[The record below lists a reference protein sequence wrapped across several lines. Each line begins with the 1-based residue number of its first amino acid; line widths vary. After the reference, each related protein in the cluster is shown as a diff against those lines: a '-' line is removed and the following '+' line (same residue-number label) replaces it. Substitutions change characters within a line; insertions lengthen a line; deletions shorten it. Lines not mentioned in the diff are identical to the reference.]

1 MPLLF
6 SYGTL
11 QRAEIQRSLFGRAL
25 PGEHDQLI
33 GFRQSAIDLDD
44 PDVLQSTGTGRHVIV
59 QFTGAPGDRV
69 SGTVLEVTDADIA
82 LADEYEPAPYDRIA
96 TTLASGKTA
105 WVYTDSR
112 ATSQS

>member
-1 MPLLF
+1 MAPQRDATNEVVLTRPLEDNHLSDDSLLYRGPVPRLF

-25 PGEHDQLI
+25 PGEHDELI
-33 GFRQSAIDLDD
+33 GFRHSAIDLDD
-44 PDVLQSTGTGRHVIV
+44 PDVLQS
-59 QFTGAPGDRV
+59 
-69 SGTVLEVTDADIA
+69 
-82 LADEYEPAPYDRIA
+82 
-96 TTLASGKTA
+96 TLASGKTA